1 MPPRTARLEAVA
13 EDDKKTDKSPQEAAP
28 DPGNKI
34 EAATGEVLDSG
45 NVKTVS
51 WHDLELIIPD
61 EIPPVLMFDFVSM
74 EDEQGAFA
82 LMRMFLTLLD
92 GAQFVLV
99 RNVVGRLT
107 PEEQIK
113 AITELSE
120 KIMEKYGTTEG
131 ESEASSE
138 S

>member
-1 MPPRTARLEAVA
+1 MPSRTARLEAVA
-13 EDDKKTDKSPQEAAP
+13 EDDKKTDKSPKEAAP

-51 WHDLELIIPD
+51 WHDLELIVPD

-107 PEEQIK
+107 PEEQVK